1 MKRQRSEPHTIDERL
16 NAEKARLQAELE
28 CANPGQQHDLLER
41 KLRQIET
48 ALHIDSWITSAG
60 LQPPKLPLG

>member
-1 MKRQRSEPHTIDERL
+1 L

-28 CANPGQQHDLLER
+28 CANPGQQHNVLER

-48 ALHIDSWITSAG
+48 ALHINNWISSAG
-60 LQPPKLPLG
+60 LQPPKFTLR